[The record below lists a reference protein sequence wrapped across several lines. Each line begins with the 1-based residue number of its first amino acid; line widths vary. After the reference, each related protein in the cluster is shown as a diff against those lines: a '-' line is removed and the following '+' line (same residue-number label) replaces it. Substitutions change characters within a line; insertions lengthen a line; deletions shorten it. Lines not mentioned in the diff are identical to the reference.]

1 MNPKH
6 FLSLFA
12 GLAAVFGL
20 AAAPALA
27 AEPTAEKPLRL
38 TLSTTFMDK
47 HAAVAGGLIPWMEE
61 IKERTGGRVLIE
73 YFNPNTICAEG
84 DIYDAVRSGVLDI
97 GGTNVTR
104 NKGKFPLASLFDQPF
119 VFSTATSASVASWR
133 LAQEFPA
140 LAKEFDETHLLTL
153 WGGAASQLSTSGKE
167 IKTLD
172 DLKGLKIATF
182 SAAYLDLAQALGASA
197 ISVSPTDVY
206 LALQRGQADAVIAPF
221 AYMRSTKI
229 FEGAKK
235 SFVADMNT
243 SGFYLAMN
251 KDTWNALPDDIK
263 QIFTETTGEALARRI
278 GAATDKSNTDDLEFI
293 RQQGQQVFA
302 IEPAEVERWRAKAEP
317 LLDAWVKD
325 CQSHGHGF
333 ARAMLERARALDAEL
348 VAGQTAAQ

>member
-6 FLSLFA
+6 FLSVFA
-12 GLAAVFGL
+12 GLAAAFGL

-27 AEPTAEKPLRL
+27 AEPTAKKPLRL

-61 IKERTGGRVLIE
+61 IKERTGGRVIIE

-153 WGGAASQLSTSGKE
+153 WGGAASQLSTSGRDV
-167 IKTLD
+167 KTLD

-182 SAAYLDLAQALGASA
+182 SAAYMDLAQALGASA

-243 SGFYLAMN
+243 SGFYLSMN

-263 QIFTETTGEALARRI
+263 QIFNETTGEALARRI
-278 GAATDKSNTDDLEFI
+278 GAATDQSNADDLEFI
-293 RQQGQQVFA
+293 KQQGQQVTA
-302 IEPAEVERWRAKAEP
+302 IEAAEVDRWRAKAEP
-317 LLDAWVKD
+317 LLDAWVKG
-325 CQSHGHGF
+325 CEGHGHNF
-333 ARAMLERARALDAEL
+333 ARTMLERARALDAEL
-348 VAGQTAAQ
+348 TAAQ